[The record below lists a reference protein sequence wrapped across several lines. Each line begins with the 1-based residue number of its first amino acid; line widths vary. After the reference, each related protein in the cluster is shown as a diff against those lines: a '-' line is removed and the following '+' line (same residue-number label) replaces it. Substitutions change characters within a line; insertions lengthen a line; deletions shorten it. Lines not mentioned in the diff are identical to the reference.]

1 MWPFKRKPTTAWE
14 EQYANNIYE
23 GLVAHNDFGDIT
35 ALKLR
40 IPFGLHQAYHN
51 KILLQREFICFQ
63 AFAVLTKGDCRLSLL
78 HSPSGVPKSVS
89 AQAPRNDSPRFKMPP
104 NSGFRDGSPGRR
116 DNSHPGSPVPVPLR
130 KIRKLRLAHNRGA
143 RPIVPCRAFAS
154 SPT

>member
-63 AFAVLTKGDCRLSLL
+63 AFAAIADQGRLPPVRGRPQNRVCQSFF
-78 HSPSGVPKSVS
+78 S
-89 AQAPRNDSPRFKMPP
+89 ADKF
-104 NSGFRDGSPGRR
+104 
-116 DNSHPGSPVPVPLR
+116 
-130 KIRKLRLAHNRGA
+130 
-143 RPIVPCRAFAS
+143 CYC
-154 SPT
+154 